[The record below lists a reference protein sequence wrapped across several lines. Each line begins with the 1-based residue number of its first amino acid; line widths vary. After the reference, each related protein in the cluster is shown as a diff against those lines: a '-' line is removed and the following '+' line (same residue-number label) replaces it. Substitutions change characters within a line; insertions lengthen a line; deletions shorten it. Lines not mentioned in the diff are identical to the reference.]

1 MTRPALPVPFPG
13 DWTAGNPATD
23 VAFFDS
29 VRRMAS
35 ILCDRVPVEEVGLY
49 YSSSSQLMEMLPGGS
64 GITSVTLTV
73 LPFGAGARRGE

>member
-49 YSSSSQLMEMLPGGS
+49 YSSSSQLMEMLPGGFRDHPRQPHS
-64 GITSVTLTV
+64 FAVWGWGT
-73 LPFGAGARRGE
+73 AR